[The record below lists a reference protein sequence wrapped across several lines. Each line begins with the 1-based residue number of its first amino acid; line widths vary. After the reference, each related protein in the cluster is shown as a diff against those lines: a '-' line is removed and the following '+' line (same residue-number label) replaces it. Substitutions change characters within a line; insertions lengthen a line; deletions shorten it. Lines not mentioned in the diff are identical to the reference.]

1 MPVVLLLAAVAVVAA
16 TAFLASGRG
25 GELREPVEELPPTGL
40 PEDRPPTGTDAAMVR
55 LPKGVWG
62 YHPMLTDEVLG
73 RLAHALMRRESEV
86 AALERRVIELSG
98 YGRQEELDAA
108 WLKKTDNSAL
118 SDEPIREDLP

>member
-73 RLAHALMRRESEV
+73 RLVHALMRRESEV
-86 AALERRVIELSG
+86 AVLERRVAELSA
-98 YGRQEELDAA
+98 YGPGEALDAA
-108 WLKKTDNSAL
+108 WLSKPDDPVL
-118 SDEPIREDLP
+118 PDEPIRGERA